1 MLGPAHRIGKLLG
14 ATQGLGIKEIFAV
27 ERDAA
32 EDAVVELVLDI
43 VDILAVGSGLEQTPR
58 IEQHAYLCTN
68 LVVGCLLWQLELTSV
83 SLVNLLDAG
92 LIIRRTIGRDTIV
105 QSTAAAHN
113 INLVLNDV
121 VPNG

>member
-1 MLGPAHRIGKLLG
+1 MLTMLGPTHDVGELLG
-14 ATQGLGIKEIFAV
+14 ATQGLGIEEVAAV
-27 ERDAA
+27 EGDAA

-83 SLVNLLDAG
+83 GLMNLLDAG
-92 LIIRRTIGRDTIV
+92 LVIRCAIR
-105 QSTAAAHN
+105 
-113 INLVLNDV
+113 
-121 VPNG
+121 